1 LDVAPGERFVVVG
14 ASGAGKTTLLRAVAG
29 LTPVSGGRIDVAG
42 RDVTALPPERR
53 DAVYLHQTPLLF
65 PHLSVFENV
74 AFPLRVRRTRAA
86 DVVTRVRD
94 ALAAVRMDE
103 FAGRAPRT
111 LSGGQRHRVA
121 LARAIVA
128 RPAVLLLDEP
138 LSSLDPTLRD
148 EVREAIL
155 ALQRA
160 YRPALVLVT
169 HDFDEAGLIADRV
182 AVLIDRRIVQT
193 APPGELF
200 IRPATLAVA
209 RLLGVPNEVRG
220 VVTAHRAFASP
231 FGCIPLDADIPP
243 GAAIAVFRADAVYI
257 ADAGTPVRVAE
268 VRHRAQRTTA
278 VVTIDGSQPAAC
290 PLEIPAD
297 PHAPPRVGDVVR
309 IGIDGARMSI
319 FPGEVP

>member
-1 LDVAPGERFVVVG
+1 MVG

-29 LTPVSGGRIDVAG
+29 LTSVRSGRIDVAG

-53 DAVYLHQTPLLF
+53 DVVYLHQTPLLF

-74 AFPLRVRRTRAA
+74 AFPLRVRRTRGAEVIKLA
-86 DVVTRVRD
+86 RG
-94 ALAAVRMDE
+94 ALAAVRME
-103 FAGRAPRT
+103 KFADRAPRT

-128 RPAVLLLDEP
+128 RPAALLLDEP

-155 ALQRA
+155 ALQRT

-182 AVLIDRRIVQT
+182 AVLVDRQIVQT
-193 APPGELF
+193 APPWELF
-200 IRPATLAVA
+200 VRPATLAVA

-220 VVTAHRAFASP
+220 VVTAERVFASP
-231 FGCIPLDADIPP
+231 LGCITLDSNIPQ
-243 GAAIAVFRADAVYI
+243 GAALAVFRPDAVY
-257 ADAGTPVRVAE
+257 ATEAGTPVRVAE

-278 VVTIDGSQPAAC
+278 VVTLVGSQAAA
-290 PLEIPAD
+290 PTLEIPAD
-297 PHAPPRVGDVVR
+297 AHAPPRVGDVMR
-309 IGIDGARMSI
+309 IGLDGARVSI
-319 FPGEVP
+319 FPSEMP